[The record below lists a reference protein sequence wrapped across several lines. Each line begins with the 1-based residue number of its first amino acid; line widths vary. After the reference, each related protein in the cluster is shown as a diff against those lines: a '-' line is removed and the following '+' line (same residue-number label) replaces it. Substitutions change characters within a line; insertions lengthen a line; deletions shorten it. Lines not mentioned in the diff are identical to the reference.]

1 MAAWPRAEWRSL
13 LVALAI
19 SLAAHLLL
27 LTTARPHRQ
36 GDGRVP
42 VLVVTLTRAVA
53 VPPPPAPAAVQAAA
67 TAPQPPHPPHPR
79 PAPSPQAATAP
90 AAAAARA
97 PALPAVPPQPAVT
110 QPQPAPKPADET
122 PAATDADAPEQPA
135 TPVSSP
141 ELGDVARRVVGR
153 RLQATVWID
162 ENGTVR
168 QAAVKRNEISEEV
181 GRLLEQAL
189 ATMRFAP
196 AQSGGRPV
204 ASVLDTRLCF
214 DREGVLVSGSPE
226 CLQVQPAPDGPAASP
241 APSPGEAAPPR

>member
-1 MAAWPRAEWRSL
+1 M
-13 LVALAI
+13 ALAI

-27 LTTARPHRQ
+27 LTTVRPHRQ

-42 VLVVTLTRAVA
+42 VLVVTLTRALV

-67 TAPQPPHPPHPR
+67 TAPQPPQPR
-79 PAPSPQAATAP
+79 PAPSPQAATAL

-97 PALPAVPPQPAVT
+97 PALPALLPQPAVT
-110 QPQPAPKPADET
+110 HPQPAPKPADET
-122 PAATDADAPEQPA
+122 RAATGADAPEQPA

-204 ASVLDTRLCF
+204 ASVLETRLCF

-226 CLQVQPAPDGPAASP
+226 CLQVQPAPDGQAASP